1 MCDQQTPMEKY
12 RASFSLM
19 NRKARG
25 CKQGCTIRGAHSYV
39 CMGKKLGTNCDNS
52 LNGKNG
58 NINTCTTGMAKFG
71 PTADTSSRMARIKQ
85 IQNRVIRKTPTN
97 KGTFS
102 GTKRGPHSSVNEKT
116 LLFDQ
121 EPFYPQLFGKRKLTN
136 LSGNKGTSGDYLYF
150 KSVIPRMAY
159 NGNVNGCRLDN
170 TPSNAQLLEG
180 KILVV
185 STKAGATKLD
195 VWNAALWPNAPWATM
210 AKFWTVGLN
219 DNVVQIGGAGIPVA
233 TITNMIEDQLDGSD
247 AAVTQYKTEFNV
259 DTVAKLKAIINKKY
273 ANEAAFNLDVG
284 APVTMELFEAIRIY
298 YNAISRLEDAGA
310 ANKDQN
316 VNTFGQELKWLK
328 NSDTANGY
336 NDADTQFI
344 H

>member
-19 NRKARG
+19 NKKARG

-39 CMGKKLGTNCDNS
+39 CMGRKLRSDCNS
-52 LNGKNG
+52 LNG
-58 NINTCTTGMAKFG
+58 NINTCKTGMAKFG

-116 LLFDQ
+116 LIFDQ

-150 KSVIPRMAY
+150 KSVIPRMTY
-159 NGNVNGCRLDN
+159 NGNVKGCSLDN

-185 STKAGATKLD
+185 STKAGATKLNI
-195 VWNAALWPNAPWATM
+195 WNAALWTGAPWSTM
-210 AKFWTVGLN
+210 AKFWTGGLN
-219 DNVVQIGGAGIPVA
+219 DGDVLIWDNDSGTWRPGTPGSGGGADLLNDLEARVA
-233 TITNMIEDQLDGSD
+233 ILESKLDPLQGGD
-247 AAVTQYKTEFNV
+247 AESPTTG
-259 DTVAKLKAIINKKY
+259 D
-273 ANEAAFNLDVG
+273 
-284 APVTMELFEAIRIY
+284 P
-298 YNAISRLEDAGA
+298 S
-310 ANKDQN
+310 
-316 VNTFGQELKWLK
+316 
-328 NSDTANGY
+328 
-336 NDADTQFI
+336 
-344 H
+344 

>member
-39 CMGKKLGTNCDNS
+39 CMGKKLRSDCNS
-52 LNGKNG
+52 LNG
-58 NINTCTTGMAKFG
+58 NINTCKTGMAKFG

-159 NGNVNGCRLDN
+159 NGNISGCSVDIK
-170 TPSNAQLLEG
+170 PSKAQLAG

-195 VWNAALWPNAPWATM
+195 VWNAALWGNAPWATM
-210 AKFWTVGLN
+210 AKFWAGTLVDADLGGGLTVT
-219 DNVVQIGGAGIPVA
+219 A
-233 TITNMIEDQLDGSD
+233 ITNMIEDQLDGSN

-273 ANEAAFNLDVG
+273 ANVAAFNLDVG
-284 APVTMELFEAIRIY
+284 SPVTMELFEAIRIY
-298 YNAISRLEDAGA
+298 YNAISRLEDAAA

-316 VNTFGQELKWLK
+316 VNTFRQELKWLK
-328 NSDTANGY
+328 NSDPANNY
-336 NDADTQFI
+336 NAADTKFI